1 MKKDMKKKSLIFI
14 VVIGLLIVGNI
25 YLASNYSSSS
35 KELSAVKKEN
45 ESFHKNDK
53 VISFA
58 RLFIDNVLKS
68 GKEVDF
74 DTRLKLENAV
84 RAIKDDEIL
93 AEWNN
98 FTKSQTEAD
107 AQIEVKKLL
116 DLLMKKIQ

>member
-1 MKKDMKKKSLIFI
+1 MKKDMKKKSSIFI

-25 YLASNYSSSS
+25 YFALNYSSLS

-53 VISFA
+53 VISFS

-84 RAIKDDEIL
+84 REIKDDEIL
-93 AEWNN
+93 AEWGK

-107 AQIEVKKLL
+107 AQIEVKNLL